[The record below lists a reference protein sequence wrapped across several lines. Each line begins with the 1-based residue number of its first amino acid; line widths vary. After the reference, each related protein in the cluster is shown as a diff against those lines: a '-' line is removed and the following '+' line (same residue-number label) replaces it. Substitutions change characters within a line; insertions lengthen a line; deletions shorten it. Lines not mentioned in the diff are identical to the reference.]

1 MNSERHTPF
10 SALLAAELTAVAV
23 AAGSGLWI
31 AQDVVVR
38 ALRFVVFGDAG

>member
-1 MNSERHTPF
+1 MNSGKRTPF

-23 AAGSGLWI
+23 AAGGGLWI

-38 ALRFVVFGDAG
+38 ALRFVVLGDAG